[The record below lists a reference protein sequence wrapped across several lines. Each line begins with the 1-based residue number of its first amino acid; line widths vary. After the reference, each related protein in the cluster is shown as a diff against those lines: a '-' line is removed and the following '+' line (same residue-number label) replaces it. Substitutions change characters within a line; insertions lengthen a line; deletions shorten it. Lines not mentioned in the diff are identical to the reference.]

1 MVWCIPNILTV
12 HLLGKFDPKILN
24 HQFMLKNGIWSL
36 FWFSIEN
43 ILFRISPQNWKL
55 KLNLVPRVIRICRI
69 QWWCSIVVFDKKY
82 PFWANLVQKLKIVS
96 LRWNMGPRLI
106 HIWRIQWWCS
116 LFLFSTAST
125 FFGQIWSKKFKI
137 VSLGWNLG
145 PSLIWTC
152 RIQWWC
158 LLVLFSTENILFRQI
173 WSKNSK
179 LSV

>member
-1 MVWCIPNILTV
+1 MVYTKYINSTFIGQIWPKNFKSPVYAEKWHMITFLV
-12 HLLGKFDPKILN
+12 FDWKYPF
-24 HQFMLKNGIWSL
+24 QDFA
-36 FWFSIEN
+36 
-43 ILFRISPQNWKL
+43 PKL
-55 KLNLVPRVIRICRI
+55 KIKVKFGTQSNSNMQDSMVMFN
-69 QWWCSIVVFDKKY
+69 CSVFDKKY
-82 PFWANLVQKLKIVS
+82 PFWVNLVQKLKIVS

-158 LLVLFSTENILFRQI
+158 LLVLFSIENILFRQI